1 MLEWPGR
8 RAFAEVLDSARA
20 GDDASFAELWRWLH
34 PPVVRWLSVV
44 APSDVDDI
52 ESEVWLSVARS
63 LGSFTG
69 DDGDF
74 RGWVFTIARRRA
86 IDWGRRRQRRPQIS
100 PLPDH
105 EVAGAVAFS
114 SEQVDIDEALALLRD
129 LTADQREVLAL
140 RVIVGMSVRET
151 AEVVHKSEGAVRI
164 LCHRGLQTLKRQLEL
179 ERRAE
184 EVGS

>member
-1 MLEWPGR
+1 MVEWHGVR
-8 RAFAEVLDSARA
+8 RFEDVLASARR

-44 APSDVDDI
+44 SSGDIDDI
-52 ESEVWLSVARS
+52 ESELWISIARG
-63 LGSFTG
+63 LPSFVG

-86 IDWGRRRQRRPQIS
+86 IDWGRRRTRQPKVS
-100 PLPDH
+100 PLAGL
-105 EVAGAVAFS
+105 EVADVRS
-114 SEQVDIDEALALLRD
+114 TRSERDDLDEALAMLRG

-151 AEVVHKSEGAVRI
+151 AEVVHKSEGAVRV
-164 LCHRGLQTLKRQLEL
+164 LCHRGLQVLKRELEL
-179 ERRAE
+179 DRLAQ
-184 EVGS
+184 EVQP

>member
-8 RAFAEVLDSARA
+8 RAFEDVLDSARA

-44 APSDVDDI
+44 ASGDVDDI

-63 LGSFTG
+63 LRSFTG

-100 PLPDH
+100 PLADH
-105 EVAGAVAFS
+105 EVADVSLSG
-114 SEQVDIDEALALLRD
+114 SEQVDIDEAWPCC
-129 LTADQREVLAL
+129 
-140 RVIVGMSVRET
+140 
-151 AEVVHKSEGAVRI
+151 GA
-164 LCHRGLQTLKRQLEL
+164 
-179 ERRAE
+179 
-184 EVGS
+184 